1 MRYFWIEH
9 TASSVTLMCLQATP
23 FQQGKPRRVAYVSP
37 SFTFGDGSISFER
50 DKYRARVVA
59 TGEVAMFPTLDQAK
73 DWAQA
78 VVLLNQ

>member
-1 MRYFWIEH
+1 MKLFWIEH
-9 TASSVTLMCLQATP
+9 TSSSITLMCLQDTP
-23 FQQGKPRRVAYVSP
+23 FNAEKPRRMAYVSP
-37 SFTFGDGSISFER
+37 SFTFGDGSISLDR
-50 DKYRARVVA
+50 NKYRARVVA